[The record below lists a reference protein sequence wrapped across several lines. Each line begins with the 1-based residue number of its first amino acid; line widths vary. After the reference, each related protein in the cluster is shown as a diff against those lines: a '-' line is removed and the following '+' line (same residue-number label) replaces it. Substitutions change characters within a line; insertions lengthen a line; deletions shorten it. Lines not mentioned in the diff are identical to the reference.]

1 MTELVAELAQLIVR
15 DNAILFVGAGLRQA
29 AQGPPAA
36 EQIADAL
43 AARIDYQ
50 RADRSLPA
58 VARDFEVLRGR
69 RALIAALREESER
82 LGDHPAAI
90 HHLIA
95 DAVLPTT
102 KIITNRFDR
111 SLEQALDQVGK
122 PYVLIVR
129 DTDVPFFDASKV
141 TLIKLQGDLSQPDSL
156 IVTED
161 DLDSFVARL
170 PTISDVVRAFFAT
183 KSLIFLGY
191 DLASDAFKRFFR
203 QVTRNLASYRRVAY
217 AIAPQPLDA
226 VEQRY
231 WESQS
236 VQVHV
241 YDPLDFLQ
249 MLAEAVKAAVRPPP
263 PSTDSLLSSPPP
275 PVLPDRPYKALA
287 SFTAADAAIFS
298 GRMEESQRLTNRI
311 LAHRV
316 VVLHGESGS
325 GKTSLLQAGVGPLLA
340 QQRAALALCAPAPAQ
355 PLLDLIRGAFSA
367 SDDQGPDVPPA
378 GTSSLADLI
387 RARQRAQEGPVV
399 LAIDQFEQFLLLYSP
414 AERAAAVAALADL
427 AADRSLDLRLV
438 LVIRD
443 DFLGRLQAFE
453 SRWPGLLDVRFRLDR
468 LGREEARAAIE
479 GPAALFGVSW
489 EPALV
494 EALLDDLAPSADGAE
509 ASIAPP
515 QLQIVCDR
523 LYQAA
528 TATAPGARGAS
539 ITLALYRQL
548 GGAAAILGD
557 HLDAALGELP
567 LEQQPAARALLGA
580 LVSSAGVKQRLA
592 LPALA
597 RAADVAPADAAAILD
612 ALVRQRIVQR
622 YELAGQAGAVPL
634 EYELTHDVLA
644 ARIARWLGEEFW
656 AAQRLREIVRAG
668 LLAWQRH
675 GRLLAPDDLKLAAAQ
690 GGRVRLASEET
701 QLLYAA
707 AVAYAADASL
717 WQAGLT
723 LEDRRLILLRL
734 LQHDVPAVRARA
746 VAHLPAVADAQ
757 TSAALAE
764 AALDDPDADVR
775 VAATV
780 AIAQPS
786 AVSAA
791 PYDEAAL
798 AALVGAVGQP
808 TRAAA
813 ARRALALL
821 RDRQPA
827 CQPAL
832 PPSLRGPLQREA
844 WRARWQRRRDAIV
857 FAALRGLQGGFW
869 GLGLGLGLFLGLNSL
884 VASGFDRIAWQTAI
898 GAMSVGVPL
907 AGIIGALAAG
917 GAAFARAVLSSL
929 EDRPRPRRAWALATA
944 VGAAAMAAG
953 FVFLGAIFA
962 GTLQIARTIAAG
974 ALIGGCLTAAA
985 ALPDRLPSLA
995 RPLFASVVGIAG
1007 FVLAWRLGL
1016 LFNQVFW
1023 WLLAMGATGGLGFWW
1038 GLEERS

>member
-1 MTELVAELAQLIVR
+1 MPDLVAELAQLIVR
-15 DNAILFVGAGLRQA
+15 DNAILFVGTSLRQA

-43 AARIDYQ
+43 AARIAYQ

-58 VARDFEVLRGR
+58 VARDFEVLQGR
-69 RALIAALREESER
+69 RALITALREESER
-82 LGDHPAAI
+82 LGDYPAAI

-217 AIAPQPLDA
+217 AVTPQPLDA
-226 VEQRY
+226 IEQRY
-231 WESQS
+231 WETQS

-241 YDPLDFLQ
+241 HDPLDFLQ
-249 MLAEAVKAAVRPPP
+249 RLAREVKTAVRPPP
-263 PSTDSLLSSPPP
+263 PSASLPLPPP
-275 PVLPDRPYKALA
+275 PALPDRPYKALA

-325 GKTSLLQAGVGPLLA
+325 GKTSLLQAGVSPLLA

-355 PLLDLIRGAFSA
+355 PLPDLIRDTLQA
-367 SDDQGPDVPPA
+367 PDGQMPEVPPV
-378 GTSSLADLI
+378 GTLSLADLI
-387 RARQRAQEGPVV
+387 RAHQRAQEGPLV
-399 LAIDQFEQFLLLYSP
+399 LALDQFEQFFIVYS
-414 AERAAAVAALADL
+414 AEERAAAVAALADL

-443 DFLGRLQAFE
+443 DFLGRLQTLEAH
-453 SRWPGLLDVRFRLDR
+453 WPGLLDVRFRLDR

-479 GPAALFGVSW
+479 GPAALFSVSW

-494 EALLDDLAPSADGAE
+494 EALLDDLAPLAGGAE

-528 TATAPGARGAS
+528 TSAADGAV
-539 ITLALYRQL
+539 IPLALYRQL

-567 LEQQPAARALLGA
+567 LDQQPTARTLLGA
-580 LVSSAGVKQRLA
+580 LVSSAGVKQRLS
-592 LPALA
+592 LPTLA

-622 YELAGQAGAVPL
+622 YELAGQTDAVSL
-634 EYELTHDVLA
+634 EYELTHDILTT
-644 ARIARWLGEEFW
+644 RI
-656 AAQRLREIVRAG
+656 
-668 LLAWQRH
+668 
-675 GRLLAPDDLKLAAAQ
+675 
-690 GGRVRLASEET
+690 
-701 QLLYAA
+701 
-707 AVAYAADASL
+707 
-717 WQAGLT
+717 
-723 LEDRRLILLRL
+723 
-734 LQHDVPAVRARA
+734 
-746 VAHLPAVADAQ
+746 
-757 TSAALAE
+757 
-764 AALDDPDADVR
+764 
-775 VAATV
+775 
-780 AIAQPS
+780 
-786 AVSAA
+786 
-791 PYDEAAL
+791 
-798 AALVGAVGQP
+798 
-808 TRAAA
+808 TR
-813 ARRALALL
+813 
-821 RDRQPA
+821 
-827 CQPAL
+827 
-832 PPSLRGPLQREA
+832 
-844 WRARWQRRRDAIV
+844 
-857 FAALRGLQGGFW
+857 
-869 GLGLGLGLFLGLNSL
+869 
-884 VASGFDRIAWQTAI
+884 
-898 GAMSVGVPL
+898 
-907 AGIIGALAAG
+907 
-917 GAAFARAVLSSL
+917 
-929 EDRPRPRRAWALATA
+929 
-944 VGAAAMAAG
+944 
-953 FVFLGAIFA
+953 
-962 GTLQIARTIAAG
+962 
-974 ALIGGCLTAAA
+974 
-985 ALPDRLPSLA
+985 
-995 RPLFASVVGIAG
+995 
-1007 FVLAWRLGL
+1007 
-1016 LFNQVFW
+1016 
-1023 WLLAMGATGGLGFWW
+1023 
-1038 GLEERS
+1038 

>member
-1 MTELVAELAQLIVR
+1 MTDLVAELAQLIVR
-15 DNAILFVGAGLRQA
+15 DNAILFVGASLRQA

-249 MLAEAVKAAVRPPP
+249 MLAESVKAAVRPPP
-263 PSTDSLLSSPPP
+263 TSADSLSSSPP

-316 VVLHGESGS
+316 VILHGESGS
-325 GKTSLLQAGVGPLLA
+325 GKTSLLQAGVSPLLA

-355 PLLDLIRGAFSA
+355 PLLDLIRDAFSA
-367 SDDQGPDVPPA
+367 SDDQGPDVPLA

-443 DFLGRLQAFE
+443 DFLGRLQTFE

-528 TATAPGARGAS
+528 TATATVVRGAS

-567 LEQQPAARALLGA
+567 LEQQPTARALLGA

-622 YELAGQAGAVPL
+622 YELAGQMGAASL
-634 EYELTHDVLA
+634 EYELTHDTLA

-690 GGRVRLASEET
+690 QGRVRLAPEET

-707 AVAYAADASL
+707 AVAYAADASP
-717 WQAGLT
+717 WQVDLAPEG
-723 LEDRRLILLRL
+723 RRLILLRL
-734 LQHDVPAVRARA
+734 LQHDVPAVRAQA
-746 VAHLPAVADAQ
+746 VAHLPAVADAEA
-757 TSAALAE
+757 SAALAE
-764 AALDDPDADVR
+764 AALADPDAAVR
-775 VAATV
+775 AAAAV

-786 AVSAA
+786 AVGAA

-798 AALVGAVGQP
+798 AALVEAVGQP

-813 ARRALALL
+813 ARRALALI

-844 WRARWQRRRDAIV
+844 WRARWQRRRDAIL

-884 VASGFDRIAWQTAI
+884 VASGFDRIAWQAAI

-907 AGIIGALAAG
+907 AGVIGALAAG
-917 GAAFARAVLSSL
+917 AAAFARAVLSSV
-929 EDRPRPRRAWALATA
+929 EDRPRPRRAWALAIA
-944 VGAAAMAAG
+944 VGAAVMGIG

-962 GTLQIARTIAAG
+962 GTLQIARAIAAG

-985 ALPDRLPSLA
+985 ALPDRLPPLA
-995 RPLFASVVGIAG
+995 RPLLASAVGIAG

-1023 WLLAMGATGGLGFWW
+1023 WLLAMGAMGGLGFWW

>member
-1 MTELVAELAQLIVR
+1 MPDLIAELAQLIVR
-15 DNAILFVGAGLRQA
+15 DNAILFVGASLRQA

-58 VARDFEVLRGR
+58 VARDFEVLQGR

-111 SLEQALDQVGK
+111 GLEQALDQVGK
-122 PYVLIVR
+122 PYILIVR

-203 QVTRNLASYRRVAY
+203 QVTRNLASYRRIAY
-217 AIAPQPLDA
+217 AITPQPLDA

-241 YDPLDFLQ
+241 HDPLDFLQ
-249 MLAEAVKAAVRPPP
+249 ALAQAVKTAIRPPP
-263 PSTDSLLSSPPP
+263 SSPDAFSAPASSP
-275 PVLPDRPYKALA
+275 TLPDRPYKALT

-298 GRMEESQRLTNRI
+298 GRTEESQRLTNRI

-325 GKTSLLQAGVGPLLA
+325 GKTSLLQAGVSPLLA
-340 QQRAALALCAPAPAQ
+340 QQRAALALCTLAPAQ
-355 PLLDLIRGAFSA
+355 PLSGLIRSTLRAP
-367 SDDQGPDVPPA
+367 DDQGPDAAQLPEALP
-378 GTSSLADLI
+378 LPDLV
-387 RARQRAQEGPVV
+387 RARQRTQEGPVV
-399 LAIDQFEQFLLLYSP
+399 LAIDQFEQFFLAYS
-414 AERAAAVAALADL
+414 AEERAVALAALADL

-443 DFLGRLQAFE
+443 DFLGRLQTFE
-453 SRWPGLLDVRFRLDR
+453 PHWPGLLDVRFRLDR

-494 EALLDDLAPSADGAE
+494 DVLLDDLAPSISGAE

-515 QLQIVCDR
+515 QLQIICDR
-523 LYQAA
+523 LYQAMVS
-528 TATAPGARGAS
+528 ARGGS
-539 ITLALYRQL
+539 TITLALYRQL
-548 GGAAAILGD
+548 GSAAAILGD

-567 LEQQPAARALLGA
+567 VEQQSRARALLGA
-580 LVSSAGVKQRLA
+580 LVSSAGIKQRLS

-597 RAADVAPADAAAILD
+597 RVVDATPADAAAILD

-622 YELAGQAGAVPL
+622 YELAGQAGAAAL
-634 EYELTHDVLA
+634 EYELAHDTLA

-656 AAQRLREIVRAG
+656 AAQRLREVVRMA
-668 LLAWQRH
+668 LPAWQH
-675 GRLLAPDDLKLAAAQ
+675 HSRLLAPDDLKLAAAQ
-690 GGRVRLASEET
+690 QGRVRLAPEEIE
-701 QLLYAA
+701 LLYAA
-707 AVAYAADASL
+707 AVAYAADASP
-717 WQAGLT
+717 WQPDLSPEA
-723 LEDRRLILLRL
+723 RRAILLRL
-734 LQHDVPAVRARA
+734 LRHDAPTVRAQA
-746 VAHLPAVADAQ
+746 AAHLPAVANVQ

-764 AALDDPDADVR
+764 AALDDSDADVR
-775 VAATV
+775 MAAAA

-786 AVSAA
+786 AVGAV
-791 PYDEAAL
+791 PYDGAAL
-798 AALVGAVGQP
+798 AVLVEAIEQPAHAV
-808 TRAAA
+808 T
-813 ARRALALL
+813 ARRALVLI

-827 CQPAL
+827 CQTAL
-832 PPSLRGPLQREA
+832 PPSLRGPLQHEV
-844 WRARWQRRRDAIV
+844 WRARWQRRREAIL

-884 VASGFDRIAWQTAI
+884 VASGFDRIAWQAAI

-917 GAAFARAVLSSL
+917 GAAFVRAVLRSL
-929 EDRPRPRRAWALATA
+929 EDRTRPRRAWALTTVASA
-944 VGAAAMAAG
+944 IVMGAG

-962 GTLQIARTIAAG
+962 GALQVARTFAAG
-974 ALIGGCLTAAA
+974 VLIGGCLTAAA
-985 ALPDRLPSLA
+985 VLSDRLPPLA
-995 RPLFASVVGIAG
+995 RPLLASAVGIVG

-1023 WLLAMGATGGLGFWW
+1023 WLLAMGAASGLGFWW
-1038 GLEERS
+1038 GLEERP